1 MKRIIRHNLP
11 IHILDYDTENKQAYY
26 KHFYYKWLF
35 INSDTAS
42 FKNESIPKNDR
53 LFYLIGKKITETTN
67 NKNDIEFCGTSAGI
81 KLNEIDFINFEIE
94 AYKKYLTYCKSFENI
109 SSTNILS
116 FLIKIK
122 DYLKFLSNRKI
133 ILEKYPYLLQ
143 TYFIDK
149 PDLIVSNNKYCKG
162 ACYGILKDFKD
173 LSLKI
178 NRLQI
183 EYFKLKEQ
191 TNSDNRKEKIKAS
204 NYLNKQYLK
213 DLKNLLNEVCYF
225 LATKEN
231 DFLETPS
238 NVEILSNLLLHIE
251 EHTTNLSLY
260 WAYPTIEAFEKF
272 KNSKAFKYNAE
283 IFNMTEN
290 EYLKYLFNEFDKP
303 FLRIYADENLTIS
316 LEFLKEFQI
325 YRKLEKQNKE
335 LIKHIENLILELNP
349 PATEKIKEPET
360 KEILKTDLSTS
371 IINGLN
377 KYNFSEYLKET
388 EYCIIKIKNLIK
400 ANKSSV
406 PFIIALLSKLG
417 FISYL
422 LDNHFKTKELLFKNL
437 SGTLNCNPRRI
448 KGNVNILNKT
458 SKENREFYTSWQHT
472 ENIDLQSLGL

>member
-53 LFYLIGKKITETTN
+53 LFYLIGKKITKTTN

-143 TYFIDK
+143 TYFIDR
-149 PDLIVSNNKYCKG
+149 PDFIVSNNKYCKG
-162 ACYGILKDFKD
+162 ACYGVLKDYKE
-173 LSLKI
+173 LKAEVNKFQI
-178 NRLQI
+178 N
-183 EYFKLKEQ
+183 YYKLLEKS
-191 TNSDNRKEKIKAS
+191 NSNDRIEKIKNS
-204 NYLNKQYLK
+204 NYLRKQYLS
-213 DLKNLLNEVCYF
+213 DLFKLLKEICYF
-225 LATKEN
+225 LATKDN
-231 DFLETPS
+231 DFLETKANTS
-238 NVEILSNLLLHIE
+238 ILAELLYHIN
-251 EHTTNLSLY
+251 EHASKFSLY
-260 WAYPTIEAFEKF
+260 WSYCTIEAFDNFYK
-272 KNSKAFKYNAE
+272 S
-283 IFNMTEN
+283 
-290 EYLKYLFNEFDKP
+290 NEFKCKADSHEITKSELLNDLKNP
-303 FLRIYADENLTIS
+303 DLNITFLTLGIDENLTIS

-349 PATEKIKEPET
+349 PAPEKIKEPEKINSTKKEPTDPAKAVFIYCVLKAKLHEQPKRTNNRKYCFEVLDKYSLNSKTKKGTMKNKLT
-360 KEILKTDLSTS
+360 KEFDFIKLNNKVKIQKHVKDCKEQILPKLDPSTKN
-371 IINGLN
+371 IV
-377 KYNFSEYLKET
+377 LKELKKLEPT
-388 EYCIIKIKNLIK
+388 I
-400 ANKSSV
+400 
-406 PFIIALLSKLG
+406 SK
-417 FISYL
+417 
-422 LDNHFKTKELLFKNL
+422 
-437 SGTLNCNPRRI
+437 
-448 KGNVNILNKT
+448 
-458 SKENREFYTSWQHT
+458 
-472 ENIDLQSLGL
+472 